1 MLKSVFFGTPSVAV
15 PFLERLAKTTR
26 VVGVVASPDKPAG
39 RGYQLAA
46 PPVKIAAEKLG
57 LPVHQPPSLKT
68 FSLRAALGR
77 PVPYLP
83 LPRDPTLLHALK
95 DLSPDVAAFRGPEAA
110 WRQAFERIAALPA
123 PPHFCARC

>member
-46 PPVKIAAEKLG
+46 PRSKSP
-57 LPVHQPPSLKT
+57 LKNW
-68 FSLRAALGR
+68 
-77 PVPYLP
+77 
-83 LPRDPTLLHALK
+83 
-95 DLSPDVAAFRGPEAA
+95 AFRS
-110 WRQAFERIAALPA
+110 IS
-123 PPHFCARC
+123 PPP